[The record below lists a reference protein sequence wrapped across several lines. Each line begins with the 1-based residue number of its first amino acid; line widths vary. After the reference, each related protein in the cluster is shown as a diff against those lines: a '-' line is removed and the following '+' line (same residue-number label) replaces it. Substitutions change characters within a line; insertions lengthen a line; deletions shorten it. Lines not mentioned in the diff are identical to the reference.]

1 MFKLKTFLIP
11 LILINS
17 LLSCGYEP
25 IFSKKNIVFNI
36 NNIEFTGDKIIKQKI
51 NEKLSSY
58 KNNPNK
64 KKQINLIL
72 NSTKNIII
80 ALRNSKGEAQS
91 YKIIITVEMKA
102 IIENK
107 NFIEKIF
114 SKSAIYNAEERESN
128 LKSTEDRLVSNLSTQ
143 IANEIILNLLEEKN
157 DN

>member
-25 IFSKKNIVFNI
+25 IFSKKNIFFNI

-91 YKIIITVEMKA
+91 YKIIIL
-102 IIENK
+102 EN
-107 NFIEKIF
+107 F
-114 SKSAIYNAEERESN
+114 SHVINH
-128 LKSTEDRLVSNLSTQ
+128 
-143 IANEIILNLLEEKN
+143 ILYYTLNQRNKFW
-157 DN
+157 